1 MRQQQQRVR
10 GTHLQQKPQRAR
22 RAQYWQQQQQ
32 LLRQM
37 QTLQERAE
45 PRDVQLCCDR
55 RAEGPGCSVQH
66 LLAHSIVTVEEIKE
80 ILNHFRI
87 VEYSS
92 EILDLLVTASKMFV
106 SQ

>member
-1 MRQQQQRVR
+1 MAAAAAADAEAA
-10 GTHLQQKPQRAR
+10 GAGRASRRFSFAAIAVR
-22 RAQYWQQQQQ
+22 RA
-32 LLRQM
+32 
-37 QTLQERAE
+37 
-45 PRDVQLCCDR
+45 
-55 RAEGPGCSVQH
+55 GCSVQH

-92 EILDLLVTASKMFV
+92 EILDLLVTASNMFV